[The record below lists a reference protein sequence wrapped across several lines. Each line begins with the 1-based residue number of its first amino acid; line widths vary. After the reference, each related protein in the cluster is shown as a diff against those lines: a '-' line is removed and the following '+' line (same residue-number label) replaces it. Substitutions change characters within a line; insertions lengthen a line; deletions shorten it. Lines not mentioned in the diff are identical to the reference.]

1 MRGRSTCWYNGLSEG
16 RFPAAAPPAFLL
28 SDEVTTA
35 ALHPELTALCEA
47 GESGSWWREDG
58 SFASMFKN
66 ALSDQNFAIV
76 DGLWDAEA
84 TERVRGE
91 CEAAYSQGLLSPAT
105 VTTAGDTGKGAI
117 SDTRRDHAAWIDIA
131 QGPEEWASLSQL
143 VSDID
148 AVVKGLGV
156 GTTARMRPMISRYGP
171 GAFFA
176 RHCDNHCDQ
185 GVGPLC
191 NGRALTAIFYVN
203 AGWREYDGGCL
214 RVYRPQ
220 GPDDDDGL
228 HEESEACASPE
239 AKEAAV
245 REMVRATDNDVVAD
259 VAPLAGRLVVFFSD
273 YRVPH
278 EVLPVTV
285 EAKADRFAVTIWYTD
300 GEGYP
305 EAQS

>member
-105 VTTAGDTGKGAI
+105 VTTAGDTGRGRFP
-117 SDTRRDHAAWIDIA
+117 TR
-131 QGPEEWASLSQL
+131 
-143 VSDID
+143 
-148 AVVKGLGV
+148 V
-156 GTTARMRPMISRYGP
+156 GTMQRGSTSRK
-171 GAFFA
+171 
-176 RHCDNHCDQ
+176 
-185 GVGPLC
+185 
-191 NGRALTAIFYVN
+191 AL
-203 AGWREYDGGCL
+203 RS
-214 RVYRPQ
+214 
-220 GPDDDDGL
+220 GL
-228 HEESEACASPE
+228 HFPSW
-239 AKEAAV
+239 
-245 REMVRATDNDVVAD
+245 
-259 VAPLAGRLVVFFSD
+259 
-273 YRVPH
+273 YR
-278 EVLPVTV
+278 
-285 EAKADRFAVTIWYTD
+285 I
-300 GEGYP
+300 
-305 EAQS
+305 